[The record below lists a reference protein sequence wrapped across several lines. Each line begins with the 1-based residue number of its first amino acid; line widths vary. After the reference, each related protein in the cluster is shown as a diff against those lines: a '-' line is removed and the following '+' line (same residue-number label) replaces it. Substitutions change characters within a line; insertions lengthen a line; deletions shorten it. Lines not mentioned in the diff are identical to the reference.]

1 MSLKTDLQDVRSVI
15 FSCSGTEL
23 TDAERDFFK
32 MEKPFGFILFAR
44 NIDNPDQVK
53 KLIGELRDCVEREDA
68 PVLVDQE
75 GGRVQ
80 RLRTPYWF
88 TAPSFGKI
96 GSLYAQDA
104 DKGRYAASL
113 STKLIAHDLLNCG
126 FSVNCSPCLDINR
139 SQTSNVI
146 GDRSFGSD
154 IHMIT
159 DLASVVADTYLKCG
173 IMPVIKHMPGHG
185 WGAVDSHHELPTV
198 SVALS
203 ELKTS
208 DFVPFRKLANLPWGM
223 TAHIVFDQL
232 DADYP
237 ATQSHKIITEV
248 IRGDIGFDG
257 LLLTD
262 DLNMNALE
270 GDLGTRAKRA
280 VEGGVD
286 IVLHCSGVLSE
297 MMEVAP
303 HCPALSEKSRV
314 RISVGKAQLDHHV
327 IEDSAELIAELSNLI
342 ELS

>member
-1 MSLKTDLQDVRSVI
+1 MSQKTDLQDVRSVV
-15 FSCSGTEL
+15 FSCSGTVL
-23 TDAERDFFK
+23 TDAERDFFE

-53 KLIGELRDCVEREDA
+53 KLIRELRGCVGREDA

-80 RLRTPYWF
+80 RLRAPHWF

-96 GSLYAQDA
+96 GSLYVQDA
-104 DKGRYAASL
+104 DKGRRAASL
-113 STKLIAHDLLNCG
+113 ATKLIARDLLDCG

-146 GDRSFGSD
+146 GDRSFGAD
-154 IHMIT
+154 IHMIA

-185 WGAVDSHHELPTV
+185 WGAVDSHHDLPTV
-198 SVALS
+198 SISIS
-203 ELKTS
+203 ELKIS
-208 DFVPFRKLANLPWGM
+208 DFSPFRRLASLPWGM

-237 ATQSHKIITEV
+237 ATQSRKVINEI

-262 DLNMNALE
+262 DLNMNALK

-280 VEGGVD
+280 IEGGVD

-297 MMEVAP
+297 MKEVAP
-303 HCPALSEKSRV
+303 HCPVLSKKTHE
-314 RISVGKAQLDHHV
+314 RISIGDKQLNPHV
-327 IEDSAELIAELSNLI
+327 IEDSAELTTELSKLI